1 MKFIASILLTGLL
14 SSVCRADS
22 GQSLKSFDGYRLDY
36 EIDYPADKNV
46 SRVVVLVHG
55 SGPQD
60 MREDLSAASATG
72 TKNWFFTDLS
82 AALTAKGFAVVRYN
96 KRSYQLN
103 EQVKKDPAFAKTSKF
118 KKLAG
123 HQLDA
128 IVKDAAAFAGF
139 AAKTFPKAKVYLL
152 GHSEGTYV
160 ALQVA
165 DADKAVAGV
174 ALIGFTTQGRE
185 TVVFEQFVYR
195 PLSYFDAL
203 DADRNGVLTPEELG
217 KDEPVS
223 KSLVRQMP
231 VIDLNK
237 NGLLERS
244 EYIGGNLSNMLQDS
258 PAAMEWR
265 QDEAARKKPAG
276 IIRDAAFDVSFFQ
289 GELDNQTPSY
299 NAKAIQ
305 LANALAW
312 KKPNLHFRFFEGL
325 GHALDKR
332 ADYKDLVFKTAD
344 PQALAAVAADLDGYL
359 K

>member
-1 MKFIASILLTGLL
+1 
-14 SSVCRADS
+14 
-22 GQSLKSFDGYRLDY
+22 
-36 EIDYPADKNV
+36 
-46 SRVVVLVHG
+46 
-55 SGPQD
+55 
-60 MREDLSAASATG
+60 
-72 TKNWFFTDLS
+72 
-82 AALTAKGFAVVRYN
+82 
-96 KRSYQLN
+96 
-103 EQVKKDPAFAKTSKF
+103 
-118 KKLAG
+118 
-123 HQLDA
+123 
-128 IVKDAAAFAGF
+128 
-139 AAKTFPKAKVYLL
+139 
-152 GHSEGTYV
+152 
-160 ALQVA
+160 
-165 DADKAVAGV
+165 
-174 ALIGFTTQGRE
+174 
-185 TVVFEQFVYR
+185 
-195 PLSYFDAL
+195 
-203 DADRNGVLTPEELG
+203 VLTPEELG